1 MSSSSPGRAENK
13 GIRFFLSPLFLT
25 DSLSPLNLKKTPTQP
40 VAYHPLADAPVYP
53 ALSPDRTE
61 AGHFHR
67 PSLPINTEAEKRH
80 KRGEKRRR
88 KGTRGKNRG
97 EEREWNREKK
107 PRKRKGERETGKTR
121 GNEPRENKR
130 NRKGERRGTTERKKK
145 KRKGERNR
153 GEEKE
158 ETAASATLSSP
169 AAPPATAPDGSAA
182 TPGKSSALFF
192 FGLHFFPLHARRAQ
206 CTSAGR
212 KKLVN
217 VLMHSNQLMWAGLV
231 VGSGSA

>member
-1 MSSSSPGRAENK
+1 M
-13 GIRFFLSPLFLT
+13 F
-25 DSLSPLNLKKTPTQP
+25 
-40 VAYHPLADAPVYP
+40 
-53 ALSPDRTE
+53 
-61 AGHFHR
+61 
-67 PSLPINTEAEKRH
+67 LPIKTGEGNKKRGDQEKRESRMREEQ
-80 KRGEKRRR
+80 RGEGREKRREGRGKRRR
-88 KGTRGKNRG
+88 KKRSRRGKG
-97 EEREWNREKK
+97 
-107 PRKRKGERETGKTR
+107 KG
-121 GNEPRENKR
+121 
-130 NRKGERRGTTERKKK
+130 RRS
-145 KRKGERNR
+145 
-153 GEEKE
+153 
-158 ETAASATLSSP
+158 TAASVALSSP